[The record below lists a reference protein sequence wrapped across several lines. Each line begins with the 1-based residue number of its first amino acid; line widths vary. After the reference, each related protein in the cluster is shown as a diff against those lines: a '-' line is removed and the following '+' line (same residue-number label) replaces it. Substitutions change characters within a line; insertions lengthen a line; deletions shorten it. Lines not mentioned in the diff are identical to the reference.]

1 MDSSTLHLCSF
12 PTLTLSRCGVHLS
25 CVHRPAFHLSTLYLY
40 TLHFATLPLC
50 TLHIGL
56 RCSSRAAPPVPS
68 LQRKRTNYS
77 SGSADFFT
85 FAAHALLPASSLRTT
100 MKALLARS
108 TRLATIAAQ
117 RPKSAV
123 GEAAGLGRKGYGV
136 LPCGRATAG
145 AAPRGDGHL
154 PFSATNVWCDLHWCA
169 MVGIVYFRV
178 DHSPEPHSLALRNNR
193 LPDPGESST
202 PK

>member
-1 MDSSTLHLCSF
+1 MLHI
-12 PTLTLSRCGVHLS
+12 
-25 CVHRPAFHLSTLYLY
+25 Y

-56 RCSSRAAPPVPS
+56 RCSSRAAPPAPS

-85 FAAHALLPASSLRTT
+85 FAAHALL
-100 MKALLARS
+100 ARS

-117 RPKSAV
+117 RPTRAV
-123 GEAAGLGRKGYGV
+123 GEAVGLGRKGYGV

-145 AAPRGDGHL
+145 AARWGDGHL
-154 PFSATNVWCDLHWCA
+154 PFSATNVWCYLHWCA
-169 MVGIVYFRV
+169 MVRIVYFRV

>member
-1 MDSSTLHLCSF
+1 MALTVLH
-12 PTLTLSRCGVHLS
+12 
-25 CVHRPAFHLSTLYLY
+25 LY
-40 TLHFATLPLC
+40 TLHVATLPLC
-50 TLHIGL
+50 TLHIAL
-56 RCSSRAAPPVPS
+56 RCSTRAAPPVPA

-85 FAAHALLPASSLRTT
+85 FAAHALLPLSSPS
-100 MKALLARS
+100 LLSQAPPRS

-154 PFSATNVWCDLHWCA
+154 PFSATNVLVRSAVVRDGSHCL
-169 MVGIVYFRV
+169 
-178 DHSPEPHSLALRNNR
+178 LRGR
-193 LPDPGESST
+193 QLPRAPLT
-202 PK
+202 CPKK